1 MQNLTRNTTHRSS
14 FPASRRF
21 SCALAGLALAGLLGA
36 CGTVQPTAQQPVAQA
51 PQQATVPAKTDEQPI
66 LGKLKNAETVVLTYT
81 QTRKRAAT
89 LREAAET
96 ARTAALVARHQHSIG
111 TLNAVDAQK
120 AERELAQAQQNLLAG
135 ELDARLARAALVRVL
150 TLGIYSG
157 GQVSVNTPAPS
168 PLQQSL

>member
-1 MQNLTRNTTHRSS
+1 MQNITGNTKHRSS
-14 FPASRRF
+14 FPALRRF
-21 SCALAGLALAGLLGA
+21 SGALAGLALAGLLGA

-51 PQQATVPAKTDEQPI
+51 PAIEAPAKAAEQPI

-111 TLNAVDAQK
+111 TINAVQAQK
-120 AERELAQAQQNLLAG
+120 AEHELALARQNLQAG
-135 ELDARLARAALVRVL
+135 ELEARLARAALVRVL
-150 TLGIYSG
+150 TLGLYSG

>member
-14 FPASRRF
+14 FPAMRRF
-21 SCALAGLALAGLLGA
+21 SGALAGLALAGLLGA

-51 PQQATVPAKTDEQPI
+51 PAIEAPAKAAEQPI

-111 TLNAVDAQK
+111 TINAVGAQQ
-120 AERELAQAQQNLLAG
+120 AERELAQAEQNLLAG